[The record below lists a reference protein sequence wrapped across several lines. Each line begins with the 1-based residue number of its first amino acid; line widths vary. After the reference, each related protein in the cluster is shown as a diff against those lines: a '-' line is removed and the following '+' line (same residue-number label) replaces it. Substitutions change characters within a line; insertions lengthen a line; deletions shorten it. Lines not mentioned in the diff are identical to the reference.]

1 MNEETLTSCKIKKMD
16 DIIVSERSVS
26 AFLRE
31 WGAKRVI
38 YQRFLDQINNG
49 LTWQERLGK
58 EIQDIIVHPVMFEEF
73 RKLPEDLFFRI
84 TDYHLLKQGWMGTYC
99 SVRVWVSSKVQED
112 DVVFFDLS
120 DSVMARTFPMVTEFW
135 YQLSLKG

>member
-31 WGAKRVI
+31 WGAKRVL
-38 YQRFLDQINNG
+38 YQRFLDQINDG

-73 RKLPEDLFFRI
+73 RKLPEDLFIRM
-84 TDYHLLKQGWMGTYC
+84 TDYNLLKKGWMGTYC
-99 SVRVWVSSKVQED
+99 SVRVWVDSKIQED
-112 DVVFFDLS
+112 DVVFYDLN
-120 DSVMARTFPMVTEFW
+120 DTVIARTFPMVTEFW
-135 YQLSLKG
+135 YQLSMKR